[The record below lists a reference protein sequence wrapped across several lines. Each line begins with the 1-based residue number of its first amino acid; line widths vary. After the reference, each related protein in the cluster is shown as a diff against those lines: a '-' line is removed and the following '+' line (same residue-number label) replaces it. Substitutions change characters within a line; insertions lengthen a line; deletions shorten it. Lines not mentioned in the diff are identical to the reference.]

1 MEVHVM
7 LKTIYEK
14 LFKSL
19 RKIPRL
25 LTALKLTPAESLHEY
40 FEVISNDANCLNWQS
55 KIDEELNRI
64 EAKMREYEE
73 HWTQFAHIWQSDK
86 QTMIIDFESLATTT
100 ATALKYDQKLQDL
113 IALSNQVAVREVSKK
128 VNFTLVDATKLR
140 KTILIEIEEWKR
152 MYLISLKTTTQMKI
166 TEIFEYTKVNGQ
178 KLSIAP
184 KTVEELQKCCAI
196 YEQLKNEIDDSKRN
210 LNSLSDQFEVLHKYG
225 VPIDGEL
232 NEMKET
238 MLTVWNGYL
247 EKLNDADEELNNAK
261 DSFKLTL
268 ESTRKTPDFFQ

>member
-1 MEVHVM
+1 MEVRAM

-14 LFKSL
+14 LFRSL
-19 RKIPRL
+19 SKIPRL
-25 LTALKLTPAESLHEY
+25 LKALKLTITESSPEY
-40 FEVISNDANCLNWQS
+40 FEIISNDVDCLGWQS
-55 KIDEELNRI
+55 KIEDEFQRIELNM
-64 EAKMREYEE
+64 KQYEE

-86 QTMIIDFESLATTT
+86 QTIITEFESLET

-113 IALSNQVAVREVSKK
+113 IALSNQVAVREISKK
-128 VNFTLVDATKLR
+128 VHFTQVDATKLR

-152 MYLISLKTTTQMKI
+152 MYLASLKTKTQFKI
-166 TEIFEYTKVNGQ
+166 TEFFKYTEENGQ

-184 KTVEELQKCCAI
+184 KTVDELQKCCTI
-196 YEQLKNEIDDSKRN
+196 YEQLKNEIDASKNN
-210 LNSLSDQFEVLHKYG
+210 LNSLRDQFEVLHKYG

-232 NEMKET
+232 NKMKEN
-238 MLTVWNGYL
+238 MHKQWEDYL
-247 EKLNDADEELNNAK
+247 EKLNVADEELNNAK

>member
-1 MEVHVM
+1 M

-14 LFKSL
+14 LFRSL

-25 LTALKLTPAESLHEY
+25 LKALKLTTTESSPEY
-40 FEVISNDANCLNWQS
+40 FEIISNDVDCLGWQS
-55 KIDEELNRI
+55 KIEDEFHRI
-64 EAKMREYEE
+64 EINMKQYEE

-86 QTMIIDFESLATTT
+86 QTIITEFELLET

-113 IALSNQVAVREVSKK
+113 IALSNQVAVREISKK
-128 VNFTLVDATKLR
+128 VHFTQVDATKLR

-152 MYLISLKTTTQMKI
+152 MYLASLKTKTQFKI
-166 TEIFEYTKVNGQ
+166 TAFFKYTEENGQ

-184 KTVEELQKCCAI
+184 KTVDELQKCCTI
-196 YEQLKNEIDDSKRN
+196 YEQLKNDIDASKHN
-210 LNSLSDQFEVLHKYG
+210 LNSLRDQFEVLHKYG

-232 NEMKET
+232 NEMKEN
-238 MLTVWNGYL
+238 MLKQWEDYL
-247 EKLNDADEELNNAK
+247 EKLNVADEELNNAK

>member
-1 MEVHVM
+1 M

-19 RKIPRL
+19 HKIPRL
-25 LTALKLTPAESLHEY
+25 LTALKQTIAGPMREY
-40 FEVISNDANCLNWQS
+40 SEVIANDGDCLSWQS
-55 KIDEELNRI
+55 KIDDEFERI
-64 EAKMREYEE
+64 EANMKDYEE
-73 HWTQFAHIWQSDK
+73 HWMQFGHIWQSNK
-86 QTMIIDFESLATTT
+86 QTKIIEFESLET
-100 ATALKYDQKLQDL
+100 ATAQRYDQQLQDL

-128 VNFTLVDATKLR
+128 VNFTLIDATKLR

-152 MYLISLKTTTQMKI
+152 MYLISLKTKTQSKI
-166 TEIFEYTKVNGQ
+166 TELFTYTIENGQ

-196 YEQLKNEIDDSKRN
+196 YEQLKNEIDDRKRILYS
-210 LNSLSDQFEVLHKYG
+210 LNDQFEVLLKYG
-225 VPIDGEL
+225 VPIDDEL
-232 NEMKET
+232 NEMKEN
-238 MLTVWNGYL
+238 MLTQWEDYL
-247 EKLNDADEELNNAK
+247 EKLNVADEELNNAK